1 MRDIVPHFILQI
13 FIIVRNIIRK
23 ILKESEINDLLHD
36 DLLENLTKYY
46 PIGFIDEL
54 LTDYPK
60 NMSKFMGDKY
70 IIIDKKPYPVRGNK
84 KDLVDRIYWDM
95 RYKQDFGSLEI
106 PPYLLRQEE
115 SVLKNII
122 KKFLSIQ

>member
-1 MRDIVPHFILQI
+1 M
-13 FIIVRNIIRK
+13 RNIIRK